1 MNMRVAVATLIAAG
15 ALAGLASEAGAQMMG
30 GGGMGFFSNGIGR
43 GAGMMGAPANM
54 QALASSWLTSL
65 HRELQITGAQEAAWQ
80 SFANAVSA
88 QADAMQAMRTQ
99 MSQVP
104 TMNAPQRALLAE
116 QLMGRRLDAAT
127 AMSQSL
133 AALYAHLDSQQQ
145 AVMDDEF
152 LAQCGALGLFG
163 S

>member
-1 MNMRVAVATLIAAG
+1 MNVRIAIAALAAAG
-15 ALAGLASEAGAQMMG
+15 TMAALAPEAGAQMMG

-54 QALASSWLTSL
+54 QALASGWLTSL
-65 HRELQITGAQEAAWQ
+65 HRELGINAAQEAAWQ
-80 SFANAVSA
+80 SFANAVSM
-88 QADAMQAMRTQ
+88 QAEAMQAMRTQ
-99 MSQVP
+99 MAQVP
-104 TMNAPQRALLAE
+104 TINAPQRALLAE

-127 AMSQSL
+127 AMSHSM
-133 AALYAHLDSQQQ
+133 AAFYAQLDPQQQ
-145 AVMDDEF
+145 AIMDGEF